1 MFEDQLE
8 VKAENNQMAEAAK
21 ISEEETENTDNS
33 EKKDSLGTD
42 LESWFR
48 WSEWKRNICSEGI
61 AIHMKTNIEAKGV
74 KSEKS
79 IYWKNWKP
87 YSGEVC
93 EKFCVNWITEAFRL
107 VFLSILS

>member
-42 LESWFR
+42 LES
-48 WSEWKRNICSEGI
+48 
-61 AIHMKTNIEAKGV
+61 
-74 KSEKS
+74 
-79 IYWKNWKP
+79 
-87 YSGEVC
+87 
-93 EKFCVNWITEAFRL
+93 
-107 VFLSILS
+107 